1 MEEHTCEDEREGSD
15 EATLVQLWWPR
26 GKEGAAGTFE
36 APPDVVA
43 TKQIEC
49 KRFLV
54 GWWHATAADSQ
65 KHLVVTVVATLA
77 AKVSTST
84 RVDFIVIQSS
94 LNLI

>member
-1 MEEHTCEDEREGSD
+1 MEEHTCEEEREGSD

-26 GKEGAAGTFE
+26 GKGGAAATFE
-36 APPDVVA
+36 APDVVA

-54 GWWHATAADSQ
+54 GWWHAAADSQ

-77 AKVSTST
+77 AKVSCPN
-84 RVDFIVIQSS
+84 RFYRD
-94 LNLI
+94 LI

>member
-1 MEEHTCEDEREGSD
+1 MEEHTCEEEREGSD

-26 GKEGAAGTFE
+26 GKGGAAATFE

-54 GWWHATAADSQ
+54 GWWHAAADSQ

-77 AKVSTST
+77 AKVSTAT
-84 RVDFIVIQSS
+84 TDFIVI
-94 LNLI
+94 

>member
-1 MEEHTCEDEREGSD
+1 MEEHTREDEREGSD

-36 APPDVVA
+36 ARTPDVVA

-54 GWWHATAADSQ
+54 GWWHAAADSQ
-65 KHLVVTVVATLA
+65 KHLVVTVVATVA
-77 AKVSTST
+77 AKVSTAT
-84 RVDFIVIQSS
+84 TVDFVVI
-94 LNLI
+94 